1 MITFILIIIEIINSL
16 IITLLLIMMIMM
28 IMIIMVIVTMWMLM
42 LINWVT
48 GRNTEQAKRGDKN
61 HFSGRWVEKALE
73 EEGDKLVG
81 PGH

>member
-16 IITLLLIMMIMM
+16 IITLLLIMMIM
-28 IMIIMVIVTMWMLM
+28 IIMVIVTMWMLM
-42 LINWVT
+42 LINWAT

-61 HFSGRWVEKALE
+61 HFSGRWVEKAEE